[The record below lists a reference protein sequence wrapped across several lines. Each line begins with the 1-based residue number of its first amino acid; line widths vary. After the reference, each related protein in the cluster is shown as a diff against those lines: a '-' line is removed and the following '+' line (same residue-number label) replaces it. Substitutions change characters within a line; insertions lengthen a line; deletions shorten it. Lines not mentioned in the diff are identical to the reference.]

1 MPARL
6 DRLARSRR
14 SARLLH
20 KELYMTIVAVH
31 KKLSEMD
38 KSLPYWDQKE
48 RLPQAEAASLAR
60 PLAGAERASKAL
72 GW

>member
-1 MPARL
+1 
-6 DRLARSRR
+6 
-14 SARLLH
+14 
-20 KELYMTIVAVH
+20 MTIVAVH